1 MNLQIN
7 KDYCKGCSLCIYICP
22 KKCYE
27 EGKKLIDRGYDV
39 PIIAKQEDCTDYKQ
53 LTKGKKKIC
62 ELCILI
68 CPEHAIEWLVI
79 R

>member
-1 MNLQIN
+1 MQLQIN

-27 EGKKLIDRGYDV
+27 EGEELRERSYAV
-39 PIIAKQEDCTDYKQ
+39 PIITRQEDCIDDKQ
-53 LTKGKKKIC
+53 LKQGKKKIC

-68 CPEHAIEWLVI
+68 CPEHAIEWVEK
-79 R
+79 